1 MVYIK
6 KLTIQGFKSFGPRR
20 ISIEFEKGFVVVT
33 GPNGGG
39 KSNVLDSIRFSL
51 GELSAHNLRVG
62 RMAELVHDDPSTTWA
77 RTSLTFDNS
86 EKVLPIDSDE
96 VTISRKIT
104 RTGESEYYVNGRQV
118 SRNELLMLL
127 SMANIKP
134 SGFNIVPQGSVIE
147 IAEMGGSELRKM
159 LEEVAGISDYEKK
172 KAEAEEQLAIAE
184 KNLAIAK
191 ASAKEVKIRVKQ
203 LEKERNQAFRR
214 RQVEEFL
221 NAIKRLKLERG
232 INTLE
237 SELRE
242 IDEQL
247 LNLERKILELQN
259 EKSQLLEEKN
269 HVNME
274 IAKLSQKL
282 EEIESELFGLQ
293 SERTELES
301 RINELRINSSVL
313 EERSTSILKEK
324 EYFSDRIKN
333 LSLSLQEL
341 DTKLVD
347 SENALQTLTDRLEE
361 KQKETKILLDELNE
375 IEQKYQKLK
384 DEVEEEEKARNE
396 ERLKWEIELSK
407 ARARSEEIK
416 RTIAEISS
424 EIAEAFKISKEKI
437 SNSFLLWS
445 QLREK
450 NEQKRELLEKLSE
463 FRTSLNELTRKLSNM
478 ENASWRLSS
487 ILERIASSGVIKE
500 SDEYTEIIKAIHLAG
515 LKGVRGFL
523 RDAIIAD
530 ETGYR
535 ILESAVGEWTKSL
548 VVENWELGIKLAEL
562 FSECG
567 IKVKIISL
575 DVAAS
580 YPSKVKIPGITFK
593 EKWAETVLGFL
604 LRDVDLS
611 GKDEALG
618 EKKLVT
624 RHLIIHPD
632 LRIETIIPDRIILNE
647 MLNSE
652 YRNSTKLLKRLREII
667 VETRAEIEKI
677 KEKMAEKEREL
688 NEVDSKIRSLSQR
701 AWSLYFQSSEAILKE
716 IKDILR
722 LKRLEEELD
731 KILET
736 SKLAEKALEKIPE
749 PQRGPR
755 EELSQL
761 AERLKKKR
769 EIYEKSRLECV
780 ELEVEIKGLRKEI
793 ESLKGERERLLEE
806 TSRLERRMTQIEEE
820 KEMALTKREELAREI
835 KDLEERLL
843 EKNSKIEELIAS
855 KSELKAKVNE
865 FSEKMRKI
873 NSRIEQIEED
883 LQKSSSTKTSL
894 QVRRAQLEIQL
905 KNLREKMDSIGISE
919 IRFPE
924 IDETYLSKLE
934 EKLEEE
940 LKELEMVNQ
949 LAPAQYEELI
959 GNYKLRSSRIME
971 LEAERMEIIKF
982 IEWVEGE
989 KKRIFMETFN
999 KVADA
1004 FEEYFTRLTGGRGW
1018 LRLENPDNP
1027 FDGGVEMILAFPGKQ
1042 PRSVRA
1048 ASGGE
1053 KSVAAVALLLAL
1065 QGLTPADFYVF
1076 DEVDAHMDLQYTK
1089 RLAELFKE
1097 MAKRTQIIV
1106 ISLKDVMVEK
1116 ADQVIGVY
1124 NSGGVSKIVKTK
1136 LEEVARSG

>member
-20 ISIEFEKGFVVVT
+20 ISIEFEKGFIVVT

-62 RMAELVHDDPSTTWA
+62 RMAELVHDDPSTSWA
-77 RTSLTFDNS
+77 KTSLTFDNS
-86 EKVLPIDSDE
+86 EKVLPIDSEE

-118 SRNELLMLL
+118 SRNELLTLL

-147 IAEMGGSELRKM
+147 IAEMGGSELRRM

-172 KAEAEEQLAIAE
+172 KAEAEEQLAVAE

-232 INTLE
+232 INLFE
-237 SELRE
+237 KELKD

-247 LNLERKILELQN
+247 LNLEKRILEFQN
-259 EKSQLLEEKN
+259 EKAQLLTEKN
-269 HVNME
+269 DINLE
-274 IAKLSQKL
+274 IEKHSQKL
-282 EEIESELFGLQ
+282 EEIESELSRLQ
-293 SERTELES
+293 SEKTDLES
-301 RINELRINSSVL
+301 RINDLRINSSVL
-313 EERSTSILKEK
+313 EERSASILKEK
-324 EYFSDRIKN
+324 EYFSERVASLTESLRELGSKLEDGE
-333 LSLSLQEL
+333 LSL
-341 DTKLVD
+341 K
-347 SENALQTLTDRLEE
+347 ALTDKLEE
-361 KQKETKILLDELNE
+361 KRKESEIFLRELNE
-375 IEQKYQKLK
+375 VERKYRELRDIIER
-384 DEVEEEEKARNE
+384 EEEARRE
-396 ERLKWEIELSK
+396 ERLRWEVELSR
-407 ARARSEEIK
+407 ARARSDEIK
-416 RTIAEISS
+416 KTMAETYSEINELSKISRENISS
-424 EIAEAFKISKEKI
+424 LLLSWARLREETEQKEKI
-437 SNSFLLWS
+437 LEYLSK
-445 QLREK
+445 LRASL
-450 NEQKRELLEKLSE
+450 NGLAHKLSE
-463 FRTSLNELTRKLSNM
+463 M
-478 ENASWRLSS
+478 ENASWQLST
-487 ILERIASSGVIKE
+487 ILEKIASSGVLKE
-500 SDEYTEIIKAIHLAG
+500 SDDDAELLEAMQLSG
-515 LKGVRGFL
+515 LNGVRGFL

-530 ETGYR
+530 ESGYR
-535 ILESAVGEWTKSL
+535 ILESAVGEWIRSL
-548 VVENWELGIKLAEL
+548 IVDSWELGVKLAEL
-562 FSECG
+562 FGECG
-567 IKVKIISL
+567 IRVRIISL

-580 YPSKVKIPGITFK
+580 RPNKVKIPGVTFR
-593 EKWAETVLGFL
+593 EKWAEIALGYL
-604 LRDVDLS
+604 LRDVDFS
-611 GKDEALG
+611 GKEEALG

-624 RHLIIHPD
+624 RRIIIYPD
-632 LRIETIIPDRIILNE
+632 LKIETIVPDKMILSE
-647 MLNSE
+647 VLNNE
-652 YRNSTKLLKRLREII
+652 YRNSVKLLKRLRSII
-667 VETRAEIEKI
+667 LEKRAEIEEL
-677 KEKMAEKEREL
+677 KEKIAEKEKELDEL
-688 NEVDSKIRSLSQR
+688 NSEIQSLSQR
-701 AWSLYFQSSEAILKE
+701 SWALYFQLSEAALKE
-716 IKDILR
+716 IKNILE
-722 LKRLEEELD
+722 LKKLGEELAAVV
-731 KILET
+731 KK
-736 SKLAEKALEKIPE
+736 SKLAEKALEELPA
-749 PQRGPR
+749 PR
-755 EELSQL
+755 VDYHGEIEGLEEEL
-761 AERLKKKR
+761 RKRR
-769 EIYEKSRLECV
+769 EIYERSRLECV
-780 ELEVEIKGLRKEI
+780 GLEAEIKGLRRELG
-793 ESLKGERERLLEE
+793 SLKSERERLLEE
-806 TSRLERRMTQIEEE
+806 RSRLERRMAQIDEERE
-820 KEMALTKREELAREI
+820 LVLMKHEEALREI
-835 KDLEERLL
+835 EALEESLR
-843 EKNSKIEELIAS
+843 ERNSKMEELIGT
-855 KSELKAKVNE
+855 KSELKTKLNE
-865 FSEKMRKI
+865 LSEKI
-873 NSRIEQIEED
+873 NQVNSRIERIEDE
-883 LQKSSSTKTSL
+883 LQRLSSAKTSL

-905 KNLREKMDSIGISE
+905 KNLREKIESVGFSE
-919 IRFPE
+919 IRFPD
-924 IDETYLSKLE
+924 IDDKYLSKLE
-934 EKLEEE
+934 ERLEEE
-940 LKELEMVNQ
+940 LKELEMINQ

-999 KVADA
+999 RVADA

-1116 ADQVIGVY
+1116 ADQVVGVY
-1124 NSGGVSKIVKTK
+1124 NSGGVSRIVKTK
-1136 LEEVARSG
+1136 LEEVVRSG